1 MVHEKGQMCNYWC
14 LILMMKEKAF
24 IFKKRKIGG

>member
-1 MVHEKGQMCNYWC
+1 MVHEKGQLFNYLC
-14 LILMMKEKAF
+14 LIITMKEKAF